1 MYCECLPFFN
11 YLTCFVT
18 TKSENL
24 KKTFILV
31 NIKKDIV
38 YVDSFLLQIFL
49 YNFISFL
56 DKMIRTFNVLNAF
69 YYWSLVTKW
78 WTIHFY
84 LILKI
89 TPIST
94 LVSDMVINPKFLFY
108 AENFIIIISVK
119 RDSLSNYVI
128 FRVS

>member
-31 NIKKDIV
+31 NIKKDSV

-49 YNFISFL
+49 YNFISLL

-69 YYWSLVTKW
+69 YYWSLVTKCEKRVLFMVKARENGGLF
-78 WTIHFY
+78 IF
-84 LILKI
+84 
-89 TPIST
+89 T
-94 LVSDMVINPKFLFY
+94 LFLRLRQLAPLFLLLLWIPSFCFMPKTSSLLF
-108 AENFIIIISVK
+108 
-119 RDSLSNYVI
+119 R
-128 FRVS
+128 

>member
-56 DKMIRTFNVLNAF
+56 DKMIWTFNVLNAF
-69 YYWSLVTKW
+69 YYWSLVTKCEKRVLFMVKARENGGPFIF
-78 WTIHFY
+78 TLFLRLRRLAPLF
-84 LILKI
+84 LIWL
-89 TPIST
+89 
-94 LVSDMVINPKFLFY
+94 
-108 AENFIIIISVK
+108 
-119 RDSLSNYVI
+119 
-128 FRVS
+128 